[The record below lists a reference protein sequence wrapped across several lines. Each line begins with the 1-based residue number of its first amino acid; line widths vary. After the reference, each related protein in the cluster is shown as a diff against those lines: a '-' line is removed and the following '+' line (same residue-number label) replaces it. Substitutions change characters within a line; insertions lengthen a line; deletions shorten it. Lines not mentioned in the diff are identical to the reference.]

1 MLFNSPIFLFAFAP
15 LFFTIYFSL
24 KPSLRNPFIVAS
36 SIAFYAW
43 GEPSFIGVVLF
54 SAATDWFIGN
64 ALYQSNHERKK
75 RSLLAFGICLN
86 VAVLAY
92 FKYAGFFVDN
102 LNDLL
107 LNLNL
112 TPFPALTIALP
123 IGVSFIVFEKITYL
137 VDIHR
142 KLGPPA
148 ASITSYLLY
157 VLLFPKLLAGPIVK
171 YHDICNQLRARTPQL
186 EDVIE
191 GLFRFLI
198 GLGKKVLLADT
209 MQEAVDQVFALS
221 AADLGTLNAWL
232 GMVCFTLQ
240 IYFDF
245 SGYSDMAIG
254 LARMMGFRLLENFN
268 RPYTATSIT
277 EFWRRWHISLSTWI
291 REYLYIPLGGNRVA
305 AWRMYCNLWMCFVL
319 CGLWH
324 GASWTFVFWGM
335 FHGGLLII
343 DKVWW
348 LEIQKTLP
356 RFLNVLTT
364 FLLVMFGWVIFR
376 AESLDQA
383 LFYFQALL
391 GQTSS
396 KGTFIYLG
404 NNVKAAM
411 AAGLLICFLPAIPW
425 LERWKSSMT
434 ALPWKQECQLGL
446 ALVLLIVSVAKI
458 SITTFNPFMYF
469 RF

>member
-15 LFFTIYFSL
+15 LFFVIYFSL

-54 SAATDWFIGN
+54 SASGDWFIGN
-64 ALYQSNHERKK
+64 ALYLANREEK
-75 RSLLAFGICLN
+75 RRWLLVLGICLN
-86 VAVLAY
+86 IGILAY

-107 LNLNL
+107 FNLNL
-112 TPFPALTIALP
+112 TPFPAMTVALP

-137 VDIHR
+137 VDIYR
-142 KLGPPA
+142 RLGPPA
-148 ASITSYLLY
+148 SSITSYLLY

-186 EDVIE
+186 EDVTE
-191 GLFRFLI
+191 GLLRFLI

-209 MQEAVDQVFALS
+209 MQEAVDQVFGLS

-232 GMVCFTLQ
+232 GTVCFTLQ

-245 SGYSDMAIG
+245 TGYSDMAIG

-268 RPYTATSIT
+268 RPYIATSIT

-291 REYLYIPLGGNRVA
+291 REYLYIPLGGNRVP
-305 AWRMYCNLWMCFVL
+305 AWRMYCNLWLCFVL

-324 GASWTFVFWGM
+324 GASWTFVLWGV
-335 FHGGLLII
+335 FHGTLLIV
-343 DKVWW
+343 DKIWW
-348 LEIQKTLP
+348 LEAQKSLP
-356 RFLNVLTT
+356 RLLNVLTT
-364 FLLVMFGWVIFR
+364 FLLVMFGWVVFR
-376 AESLDQA
+376 AESFDQA

-391 GQTSS
+391 GLTSS
-396 KGTFIYLG
+396 EGTFIYLG

-411 AAGLLICFLPAIPW
+411 AAGLLICFLPATPW
-425 LERWKSSMT
+425 LERWKS
-434 ALPWKQECQLGL
+434 AVVAWPWKQECQLGL
-446 ALVLLIVSVAKI
+446 ALVLLVISVAKI

>member
-1 MLFNSPIFLFAFAP
+1 MLFNSPIFLFVFAP
-15 LFFTIYFSL
+15 LFFTVYFSL
-24 KPSLRNPFIVAS
+24 KPSLRTPFIVAA

-43 GEPSFIGVVLF
+43 GEPSFVGVVLF
-54 SAATDWFIGN
+54 SATSDWFIGN
-64 ALYQSNHERKK
+64 ALYRCGHATRK
-75 RSLLAFGICLN
+75 RWLLTLGICLN
-86 VAVLAY
+86 VGILVY

-107 LNLNL
+107 IRSNLNPL
-112 TPFPALTIALP
+112 PALTIALP

-137 VDIHR
+137 VDIYR
-142 KLGPPA
+142 GLGPPA
-148 ASITSYLLY
+148 SSITSYLLY

-171 YHDICNQLRARTPQL
+171 YHDIRHQLKARTPQL

-209 MQEAVDQVFALS
+209 MQEAVDRVFGLP

-268 RPYTATSIT
+268 RPYIATSIT

-291 REYLYIPLGGNRVA
+291 REYLYIPLGGNRVPS
-305 AWRMYCNLWMCFVL
+305 WRIYCNLWLCFVL

-324 GASWTFVFWGM
+324 GASWTFVLWGM
-335 FHGGLLII
+335 FHGALLII

-348 LEIQKTLP
+348 IDAQKHVP
-356 RFLNVLTT
+356 RSFNMSVT
-364 FLLVMFGWVIFR
+364 FVLVMFGWVIFR
-376 AESLDQA
+376 AESIEQIW
-383 LFYFQALL
+383 FYLWALL

-396 KGTFIYLG
+396 DGTFIYLG
-404 NNVKAAM
+404 NNVKVAM
-411 AAGLLICFLPAIPW
+411 AAGLLICFLPATPW
-425 LERWKSSMT
+425 LERGKSIVA

-446 ALVLLIVSVAKI
+446 ALVMLVISIAKI